1 MLGIKEALL
10 YAFYKRTPTAWIT
23 YTKTWSY
30 IIDKSGFSEF
40 LWINF
45 PSIIYI

>member
-10 YAFYKRTPTAWIT
+10 YGFYKRTPTAWII
-23 YTKTWSY
+23 YTKAWSY
-30 IIDKSGFSEF
+30 IIDKSGFAEF

-45 PSIIYI
+45 SSIIYI